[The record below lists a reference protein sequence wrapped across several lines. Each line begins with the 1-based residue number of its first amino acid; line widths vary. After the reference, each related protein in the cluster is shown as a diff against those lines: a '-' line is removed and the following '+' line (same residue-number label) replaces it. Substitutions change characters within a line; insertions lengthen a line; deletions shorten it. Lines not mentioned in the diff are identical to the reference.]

1 MSAKISA
8 KRKIIYD
15 APNES
20 LGPRTDVILAR
31 LGYPLVSAEDFE
43 AARQSEPDLRADLLL
58 IDERRLDAAARF
70 EDAAG
75 VAPSIILLT
84 GQYGVKSTD
93 ARVIAGIKRPA
104 GLHDLY
110 CLIQQIFEDTP
121 RSTPRVQTQLRARC
135 ARRDQLWDS
144 RVLSL
149 SENGCL
155 IRSAESVPLG
165 QIIQIDLDLPGA
177 GPLSLEAEAAY
188 QLLPDI
194 GLVFSALAP
203 DQRAAL
209 EKFVTNSILAA

>member
-8 KRKIIYD
+8 KRKIVYD
-15 APNES
+15 APGEA
-20 LGPRTDVILAR
+20 LGPRTSVILAR

-43 AARQSEPDLRADLLL
+43 VARQTESDLRADILLV
-58 IDERRLDAAARF
+58 DERRLEDAQRF
-70 EDAAG
+70 EDEAG
-75 VAPSIILLT
+75 VAPPIILLT
-84 GQYGVKSTD
+84 GQYGVKSAD

-110 CLIQQIFEDTP
+110 SLMQQIFEETP
-121 RSTPRVQTQLRARC
+121 RSTPRVMTQLRARC

-144 RVLSL
+144 RVLSI

-155 IRSAESVPLG
+155 LRSAESVPLG
-165 QIIQIDLDLPGA
+165 QSIRLELDLPGS
-177 GPLSLEAEAAY
+177 GPVSLEAEAAY

-209 EKFVTNSILAA
+209 EQFVTHTILAA